1 MLSWLCLLNTLK
13 GFVERCVSG
22 RDSPVSSS
30 RERPRSL
37 ESKHLSWP
45 PFSASM
51 LIHLVFRISGGST
64 ILCTKSGSC
73 LRWVLLCL
81 HCVDISL
88 LTLLQLIVVYFCFT
102 ETRGA
107 TLEEISQLF
116 DGKDA
121 AEALKLA
128 AAERSEKA
136 MVTQTEVTQ
145 GETKDN
151 RDINTSGGSR

>member
-1 MLSWLCLLNTLK
+1 
-13 GFVERCVSG
+13 
-22 RDSPVSSS
+22 
-30 RERPRSL
+30 
-37 ESKHLSWP
+37 
-45 PFSASM
+45 
-51 LIHLVFRISGGST
+51 
-64 ILCTKSGSC
+64 

-151 RDINTSGGSR
+151 RDIITSGGNH

>member
-1 MLSWLCLLNTLK
+1 
-13 GFVERCVSG
+13 
-22 RDSPVSSS
+22 
-30 RERPRSL
+30 
-37 ESKHLSWP
+37 
-45 PFSASM
+45 
-51 LIHLVFRISGGST
+51 
-64 ILCTKSGSC
+64 
-73 LRWVLLCL
+73 
-81 HCVDISL
+81 
-88 LTLLQLIVVYFCFT
+88 VVYFCFT

-136 MVTQTEVTQ
+136 MVTQIEVTQ

-151 RDINTSGGSR
+151 RDIITSGGNH